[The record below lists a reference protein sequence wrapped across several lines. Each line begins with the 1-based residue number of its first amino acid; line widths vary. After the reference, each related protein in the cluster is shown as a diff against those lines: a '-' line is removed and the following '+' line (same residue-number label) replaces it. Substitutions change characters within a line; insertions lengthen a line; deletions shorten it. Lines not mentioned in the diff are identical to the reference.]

1 MTHDAYIHDE
11 HHLAVVPDGTV
22 ISWLRIP
29 GDPTSEAVAF
39 VRREVD
45 YDNPTVHG
53 GPHATVWISPGGWDP
68 MTIEQAGVT
77 FPAHVIRWGD
87 VSTEVLLGDEVP
99 ALVETLESGGSYAR
113 TSALDASARVN
124 AGTTATTDQIIAD
137 ADRFLAWLRADDQ
150 PAIKTMLELP
160 DPEDPIVQAQAD
172 AAVRAYRAWE
182 TGEGDPTAIVRGD
195 DRDRLLRLADETDW
209 AAEVHQVNRHVST
222 RAIRDYANGLVQ
234 Q

>member
-1 MTHDAYIHDE
+1 MTHDAYIIDA
-11 HHLAVVPDGTV
+11 HHLAVVPDGT
-22 ISWLRIP
+22 IITWQRIL

-39 VRREVD
+39 VRRELDPADSLGV
-45 YDNPTVHG
+45 V
-53 GPHATVWISPGGWDP
+53 VWVSPGGWDP
-68 MTIEQAGVT
+68 QTIESAGVT
-77 FPAHVIRWGD
+77 FPCRVVRWGD

-182 TGEGDPTAIVRGD
+182 TGEGDPTAIVLGD
-195 DRDRLLRLADETDW
+195 ERDRLLRLADETDW
-209 AAEVHQVNRHVST
+209 AAEVHQVNRHVNT

-234 Q
+234 E